1 MQEKVEDLLEENEE
15 HIVENYNNKADQILI
30 DKSLVEKLNAF
41 VSSSFSKDDL
51 EECIKYYLEL
61 KESDLIFYK
70 KGYMFIKITDDSKR
84 HVVQEADKGTKA
96 ERYNGIDENELEEFN
111 KEFFADKEN
120 QNFFVEVAQE
130 FVDTYIFEKKINNAE
145 YEKFVFAYINKI
157 VFSKLVKLYDNED
170 GFFTGFSG
178 YLFRNNFHLVFEYIA
193 DIFLKEISLSN
204 HNVIEFLKYYSSG
217 VVVIGG
223 VKYEVPTIQSEEG
236 IPLNIVSITPVAKV
250 YSKTVHAIK
259 KLKNDINIVAP
270 KIKKLYIGNASPV
283 EFSRKLVKSIQGV
296 EVKIV
301 TYTKKLKVHYDNLDK
316 ITNDKLKL
324 QREKE
329 KSALLQEIKDL
340 NKELENL
347 NAKTLHPSVTKEY
360 SKLQGELDTHS
371 RHLKT
376 QENILSQNKQNY
388 LAIRTSLIKAL
399 ISKKKKL

>member
-1 MQEKVEDLLEENEE
+1 
-15 HIVENYNNKADQILI
+15 
-30 DKSLVEKLNAF
+30 
-41 VSSSFSKDDL
+41 
-51 EECIKYYLEL
+51 
-61 KESDLIFYK
+61 
-70 KGYMFIKITDDSKR
+70 
-84 HVVQEADKGTKA
+84 
-96 ERYNGIDENELEEFN
+96 
-111 KEFFADKEN
+111 
-120 QNFFVEVAQE
+120 
-130 FVDTYIFEKKINNAE
+130 
-145 YEKFVFAYINKI
+145 
-157 VFSKLVKLYDNED
+157 
-170 GFFTGFSG
+170 
-178 YLFRNNFHLVFEYIA
+178 
-193 DIFLKEISLSN
+193 LSN